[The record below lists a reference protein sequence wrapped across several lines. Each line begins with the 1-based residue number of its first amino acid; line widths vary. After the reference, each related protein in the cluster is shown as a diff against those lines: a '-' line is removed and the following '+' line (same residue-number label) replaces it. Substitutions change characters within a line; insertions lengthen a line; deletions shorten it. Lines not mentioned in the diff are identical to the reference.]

1 MFSRDDEEAIRR
13 GIAGGT
19 VAPVTD
25 SIMRIEPLE
34 ALLQRMNITAMPVQ
48 DGMQTTSVAVVS
60 DVIARYG
67 MRLRAHRG
75 GVIVDYVMV
84 NSRAY
89 RIGLCVGD
97 QIVTM
102 NRVPVG
108 ADVDGAYTVLN
119 AARYDVVQL
128 DVKRGQRQ
136 FLIKVEGT
144 QRSLQLVTVVRDGR
158 IGYIGLPVISM
169 QSVRDAR
176 DSIREMDRDGIAAL
190 IIDVRGTNVGSVAA
204 AAELVSYFVKGGI
217 FRGIRP
223 MIAVDMITRGAA
235 EVLAYELQRSDD
247 ATIVGVPSAGAMA
260 RQLTIPTT
268 TAVRY
273 AFTQAYDREEP
284 QRRVQPDHAMPIL
297 GVDLDAVRTAAA
309 RAGDITVHRTSLWHS
324 TDIDGR
330 HIEELRRR
338 LPTAYQRVDDSVLAE
353 AVYGSAARYFQ
364 LESVVRMLRGVTE
377 R

>member
-1 MFSRDDEEAIRR
+1 
-13 GIAGGT
+13 
-19 VAPVTD
+19 
-25 SIMRIEPLE
+25 MRIEPLE
-34 ALLQRMNITAMPVQ
+34 ALLQRVNITATPVQ

-75 GVIVDYVMV
+75 GVVVDYVMV

-89 RIGLCVGD
+89 RLGLCVGD

-102 NRVPVG
+102 NRVAVG
-108 ADVDGAYTVLN
+108 ADVDGVYAVLN
-119 AARYDVVQL
+119 ATRYDVVQL

-136 FLIKVEGT
+136 FLVKIEGT

-190 IIDVRGTNVGSVAA
+190 VIDVRGTNVGSVAA

-223 MIAVDMITRGAA
+223 VIAVDMTTRGAA

-247 ATIVGVPSAGAMA
+247 ATIVGLHTAGAMA
-260 RQLTIPTT
+260 RQVTIPTPS
-268 TAVRY
+268 AVRY

-284 QRRVQPDHAMPIL
+284 QRRVQPDHAMPTLAI
-297 GVDLDAVRTAAA
+297 DMDAVRTAAA
-309 RAGDITVHRTSLWHS
+309 RSGDVTAHRTSLWHS
-324 TDIDGR
+324 TDIDSR

-338 LPTAYQRVDDSVLAE
+338 LPAAYQRVDDSVLAE
-353 AVYGSAARYFQ
+353 AVYGSAARYYQ
-364 LESVVRMLRGVTE
+364 LESVVRMLRGVTN